1 MDNYICVGKI
11 INTFGI
17 KGELKINC
25 DFEYKDKIFNKDFP
39 IYIGEFKNKEIVNS
53 HRIHKNYDLVN
64 FIGYSNINEVLKYK
78 NEKIYIKRE
87 DLDLSENDYLLND
100 LIGLNVYD
108 NDKLIGVIL
117 DYEQS
122 VNYILLKIKGEKN
135 FYIPLIDKYIK
146 EVNIKDK
153 QIITNNGSE
162 LIL

>member
-108 NDKLIGVIL
+108 NDKLIGVIFTFPN
-117 DYEQS
+117 S
-122 VNYILLKIKGEKN
+122 ILL
-135 FYIPLIDKYIK
+135 FSLISTRLSIFF
-146 EVNIKDK
+146 
-153 QIITNNGSE
+153 
-162 LIL
+162 L